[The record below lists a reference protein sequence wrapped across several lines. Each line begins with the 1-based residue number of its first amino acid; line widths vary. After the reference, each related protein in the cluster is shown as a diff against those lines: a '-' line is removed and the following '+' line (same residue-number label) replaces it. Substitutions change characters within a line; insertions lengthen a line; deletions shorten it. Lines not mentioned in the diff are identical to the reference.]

1 MTKQSGNIG
10 NINLDSNNQL
20 RVIEAILFASSDPV
34 DKKTLSEKL
43 PNDADIDNLITKL
56 ENLYEGR
63 GMELKKIGN
72 KYIFKTSSDLSF
84 IMQRESSSQ
93 RKLSRAA
100 IETLSIIAYHQPT
113 TRAEIEEIRGVSVS
127 PGTIDTLMQM
137 NWIKIKG
144 RRKVPGNPLAYGT
157 TEEFL
162 VHFDL
167 ECIKDLP
174 DMHELKSMGLL
185 DNNLPADLYPE
196 NSINDDNIEQ
206 IDDINI
212 NEESGEL

>member
-1 MTKQSGNIG
+1 MNNQAKNIG
-10 NINLDSNNQL
+10 DINLDSNNQL
-20 RVIEAILFASSDPV
+20 RLVEAILFASSDPV

-43 PNDADIDNLITKL
+43 PNDADIDDLISKL
-56 ENLYEGR
+56 EDLYEGR
-63 GMELKKIGN
+63 GLELKKVGS

-84 IMQRESSSQ
+84 IMQKESSSQ

-100 IETLSIIAYHQPT
+100 IETLAIIAYHQPT

-185 DNNLPADLYPE
+185 DNNLPPDLYPE